1 MSVVAKW
8 APAAVVAAVI
18 TGGSI
23 AIPLQANAVDLP
35 EITVDQLVKLMD
47 VDVTGFSGTLTKTT
61 DLGLPAFEMSS
72 MVSPAMVEEMSETM
86 PEGLED
92 FVPQIIEQDLITQA
106 IAFVAGTDTIRV
118 FASEEGFRAQILDP
132 MSQRDIIVSKTA
144 VWAYDASTQKA
155 YTRAIDTDV
164 SKEDFEAELGQLE
177 IDLSDPR
184 AVAEYVLK
192 QAGPDTALLMGED
205 HRVANRTAY
214 SLIVE
219 PRSDHSLVSSVSI
232 SVDSETGMPLGASV
246 YSKEQVEPAAV
257 VAFTSISFDVPEAS
271 LFSFTPPPGTTVE
284 TVELPESIESVL
296 ADLESGALTE
306 AEAEARAE
314 ELREEFAG
322 DAEVV
327 VLGERWETV
336 MSLSALP
343 DFAPTEMLTNEIF
356 QELLVTVSGGQVFS
370 TPLMNI
376 LITDGGAVFAGAV
389 TIDHLVSLSSR

>member
-1 MSVVAKW
+1 V
-8 APAAVVAAVI
+8 
-18 TGGSI
+18 
-23 AIPLQANAVDLP
+23 NLP
-35 EITVDQLVKLMD
+35 EITVDQLVELMD

-61 DLGLPAFEMSS
+61 DLGLPALEMSS
-72 MVSPAMVEEMSETM
+72 MMSPAMVEEMSETM

-106 IAFVAGTDTIRV
+106 IAFIGGTDTIRV

-132 MSQRDIIVSKTA
+132 MSQRDIIVSKTE
-144 VWAYDASTQKA
+144 VWAYDASTQRA

-164 SKEDFEAELGQLE
+164 TKEDFEAELGQLE

-184 AVAEYVLK
+184 AVAEYVLE
-192 QAGPDTALLMGED
+192 QAGPDTALLMGD
-205 HRVANRTAY
+205 NHRIANRTAY
-214 SLIVE
+214 ALVVE
-219 PRSDHSLVSSVSI
+219 PRSDHSLVASVSI
-232 SVDSETGMPLGASV
+232 SVDSETGMPLGVSV
-246 YSKEQVEPAAV
+246 YSTEQAEPAAV
-257 VAFTSISFDVPEAS
+257 VAFTSISFEVPEAS

-284 TVELPESIESVL
+284 TVELPESLEAAL

-314 ELREEFAG
+314 QLRQEFAG

-336 MSLSALP
+336 VSLSALP
-343 DFAPTEMLTNEIF
+343 DFAPTEMLTNELF
-356 QELLVTVSGGQVFS
+356 QELLVTVPGGQVFS

-376 LITDGGAVFAGAV
+376 LITDAGAVFAGAV
-389 TIDHLVSLSSR
+389 TIDHLVSLASR

>member
-8 APAAVVAAVI
+8 APAALVAAVI

-23 AIPLQANAVDLP
+23 ALPLQANAVNLP
-35 EITVDQLVKLMD
+35 EITVDQLVELMD

-61 DLGLPAFEMSS
+61 DLGLPALEMSS
-72 MVSPAMVEEMSETM
+72 MMSPAMVEEMSETM

-132 MSQRDIIVSKTA
+132 MSQRDIIVSKTE

-155 YTRAIDTDV
+155 YTRAIEADV

-184 AVAEYVLK
+184 AVAEYVLE
-192 QAGPDTALLMGED
+192 QAGPDTALLMGD
-205 HRVANRTAY
+205 NHRIANRTAY
-214 SLIVE
+214 ALVVE
-219 PRSDHSLVSSVSI
+219 PRSDHSLVASVSI
-232 SVDSETGMPLGASV
+232 SVDSETGMPLGVSV
-246 YSKEQVEPAAV
+246 YSTEQAEPAAV
-257 VAFTSISFDVPEAS
+257 VAFTSISFEVPEAS

-284 TVELPESIESVL
+284 TVELPESLEAAL

-314 ELREEFAG
+314 QLRQEFAG

-336 MSLSALP
+336 VSLSALP
-343 DFAPTEMLTNEIF
+343 DFAPTEMLTNELF
-356 QELLVTVSGGQVFS
+356 QGLLVTVPGGQVFS

-376 LITDGGAVFAGAV
+376 LITDSGAVFAGAV
-389 TIDHLVSLSSR
+389 TIDHLVSLASR

>member
-8 APAAVVAAVI
+8 APAALVAAVI

-23 AIPLQANAVDLP
+23 ALPLQANAVNLP
-35 EITVDQLVKLMD
+35 EITVDQLVELMD

-61 DLGLPAFEMSS
+61 DLGLPALEMSS
-72 MVSPAMVEEMSETM
+72 MMSPAMVEEMSETM

-132 MSQRDIIVSKTA
+132 MSQRDIIVSKTE

-155 YTRAIDTDV
+155 YTRAIEADV

-184 AVAEYVLK
+184 AVAEYVLE
-192 QAGPDTALLMGED
+192 QAGPDTALLMGD
-205 HRVANRTAY
+205 NHRIANRTAY
-214 SLIVE
+214 ALVVE
-219 PRSDHSLVSSVSI
+219 PRSDHSLVASVSI
-232 SVDSETGMPLGASV
+232 SVDSETGMPLGVSV
-246 YSKEQVEPAAV
+246 YSTEQAEPAAV
-257 VAFTSISFDVPEAS
+257 VAFTSISFEVPEAS

-284 TVELPESIESVL
+284 TVELPESLEAAL

-314 ELREEFAG
+314 QLRQEFAG

-336 MSLSALP
+336 VSLSALP
-343 DFAPTEMLTNEIF
+343 DFAPTEMLTNELF
-356 QELLVTVSGGQVFS
+356 QELLVTVPGGQVFS

-376 LITDGGAVFAGAV
+376 LITDAGAVFAGAV
-389 TIDHLVSLSSR
+389 TIDHLVSLASR

>member
-35 EITVDQLVKLMD
+35 EITVDQLVELMD

-184 AVAEYVLK
+184 AVAEYVLE

-232 SVDSETGMPLGASV
+232 SVDSETGMPLGVSV

-284 TVELPESIESVL
+284 TVELPESLESVL